1 MRLYIDP
8 GTGSMLFT
16 ILIAV
21 IGSLVF
27 LLRNFWLKLGILLSG
42 GKKSAAASDLQPL
55 VIFAESKRYW
65 NVFHPICEE
74 LEKRGQSVIYLTGSA
89 DDPVFSRG
97 YQHIQPQM
105 IGEGNRAFARLNMLK
120 AQIVFS
126 TTPGLD
132 VYQWKRSRNVQK
144 YVHIAH
150 APNDITLYRMFG
162 LDYYDAVILS
172 GGYQVRQIRKLEEI
186 RKLPAKE
193 LPVLGIPYMDE
204 ARKRLE
210 HAEPLPASADRTV
223 LLAPSWG
230 PSAIL
235 SRYGRRMIDALLA
248 TGYHIIIRPHPQSF
262 ASEKETMDQLM
273 TVFPDQDRL
282 EWNRD
287 ADNFD
292 TLRRSDILISDFSG
306 IVFDYTLIHDK
317 PVLYADT
324 SFDSAIYDACWLEE
338 PLWTFQALPRL
349 GMQITEEDLP
359 RMKELI
365 DSCIADPK
373 FAAAREEIR
382 NETWAHRG
390 ESAALI
396 ADYLTEKLDE
406 LQQAGTAGASFSEA
420 SPSGG
425 KES

>member
-1 MRLYIDP
+1 MQLYIDP

-27 LLRNFWLKLGILLSG
+27 LLRNIWLKLGVLLSG
-42 GKKSAAASDLQPL
+42 GKKSAADADLQPL

-65 NVFHPICEE
+65 SVFEPICNE
-74 LEKRGQSVIYLTGSA
+74 LEKRGQSVVYLTGSP
-89 DDPVFSRG
+89 DDPIFGKG
-97 YQHIQPQM
+97 YMYIQPQM
-105 IGEGNRAFARLNMLK
+105 VGEGNRAFARLNMPK
-120 AQIVFS
+120 ARIVLS

-132 VYQWKRSRNVQK
+132 VYQWKRSRDVK
-144 YVHIAH
+144 YYIHIAH

-172 GGYQVRQIRKLEEI
+172 GSYQVNQIRKLEKL
-186 RKLPAKE
+186 RNLPAKE

-204 ARKRLE
+204 AKKRLQR
-210 HAEPLPASADRTV
+210 AEPLPESVNKTV

-235 SRYGRRMIDALLA
+235 SKYGYRMIDALLA

-262 ASEKETMDQLM
+262 TSEKEKMDQLM
-273 TVFPDQDRL
+273 TAYSNQVQL
-282 EWNRD
+282 EWDRST
-287 ADNFD
+287 DNFD

-306 IVFDYTLIHDK
+306 IVFDYTLVHDK

-338 PLWTFQALPRL
+338 PLWTFQVLPQL

-359 RMKELI
+359 HLKKMI
-365 DSCIADPK
+365 DICIVDPK
-373 FAAAREEIR
+373 FAVAREKIR
-382 NETWAHRG
+382 NETWVHRG

-396 ADYLTEKLDE
+396 ADYLTGKLNE
-406 LQQAGTAGASFSEA
+406 FQQTGTVSAP

-425 KES
+425 NNK